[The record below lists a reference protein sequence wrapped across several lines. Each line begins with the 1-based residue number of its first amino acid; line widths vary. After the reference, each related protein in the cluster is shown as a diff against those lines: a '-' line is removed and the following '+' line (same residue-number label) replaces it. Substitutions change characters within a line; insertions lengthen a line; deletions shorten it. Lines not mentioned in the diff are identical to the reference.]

1 MVNDV
6 ILNTGEKLVRN
17 KEATIK
23 KILQSAKDEFTEH
36 GFEQASVRIIAKNA
50 GAVASESSK
59 YVKSRV
65 PGIPLAA
72 TSPLAIIP
80 TPVAYVVREPEPDAP
95 IATIMRPCFCF
106 TAPLVRADSF

>member
-50 GAVASESSK
+50 GLHRVQYINISSLK
-59 YVKSRV
+59 KTFLR
-65 PGIPLAA
+65 L
-72 TSPLAIIP
+72 L
-80 TPVAYVVREPEPDAP
+80 
-95 IATIMRPCFCF
+95 
-106 TAPLVRADSF
+106 